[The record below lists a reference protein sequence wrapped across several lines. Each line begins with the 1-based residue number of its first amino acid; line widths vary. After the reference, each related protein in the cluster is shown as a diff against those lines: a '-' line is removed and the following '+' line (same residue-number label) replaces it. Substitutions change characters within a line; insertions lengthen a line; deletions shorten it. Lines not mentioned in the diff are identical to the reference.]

1 MTEDKGYMAISTHT
15 PLAGRDCGFLNIPSL
30 SFVFLLTR
38 PLRDVTHC
46 NKHFAFAFRISTH
59 TPLAGRDIIIR
70 PAVDIFLI
78 STHTPLAGRDV

>member
-1 MTEDKGYMAISTHT
+1 MAISTHT

-38 PLRDVTHC
+38 PLRDVTLL
-46 NKHFAFAFRISTH
+46 FRLFQKTSAISTH